1 MEQVQIRYQPEQD
14 RLLFAIK
21 DNGQVFKLWLTRR
34 FVMLFLA
41 QLSQVVRND
50 PVVAA
55 QAKPDAQQQVM
66 QFQKEGANANGKVK
80 KSVNELKIE
89 EDESQ
94 PLLATAV
101 SIDKQVLVIHCL
113 EKKNLTIKFN
123 TNLAYGI
130 ISLIEASLKKTGW
143 GFTGVREVNK
153 PKESANTPIQ
163 PNYSFSI
170 N

>member
-14 RLLFAIK
+14 RLLFAVK

-41 QLSQVVRND
+41 QLSQIVKND
-50 PVVAA
+50 PVVTA
-55 QAKPDAQQQVM
+55 QLKPDAQQQVM
-66 QFQKEGANANGKVK
+66 QFQKEDAEAKRKVA
-80 KSVNELKIE
+80 KSDTELKIE
-89 EDESQ
+89 EDECQ

-101 SIDKQVLVIHCL
+101 SIDKQVLVIHCM
-113 EKKNLTIKFN
+113 EKKKLTINLN

-130 ISLIEASLKKTGW
+130 ISLIETSLKKTGW
-143 GFTGVREVNK
+143 GFTGVREANK
-153 PKESANTPIQ
+153 SKEIKTQPVQ
-163 PNYSFSI
+163 PNSSFTI